1 MMEVTAPAFCHL
13 SVSLGVLFIRLPFL
27 LLHLSGSV
35 SSSHVM
41 NDGAPHETQPS
52 WWSLRGLVPLIW
64 TPTSSPFHPFIKQLC
79 TNPEFL
85 WNSQLLEMIET
96 QGGIPCFPLSCWLH
110 CFSGFSAPPPNFI
123 TKMQQTEQLHI
134 RTHAFRFLFM
144 SGLKMLHL
152 KVLKCREHT
161 KRKPFLTSSP
171 RGDFNLKW
179 VGTCK
184 FSLSCTDMI
193 S

>member
-41 NDGAPHETQPS
+41 NDGTPHETQPS

-85 WNSQLLEMIET
+85 WNSQLLEMIKT
-96 QGGIPCFPLSCWLH
+96 QGGNSSFSFVLLITLFQWVLCPAPQFYNKNATNWTASYTYTCIQIFIYVWLKNAS
-110 CFSGFSAPPPNFI
+110 FKSSEV
-123 TKMQQTEQLHI
+123 Q
-134 RTHAFRFLFM
+134 RTHKKKALPDLITQRWF
-144 SGLKMLHL
+144 
-152 KVLKCREHT
+152 
-161 KRKPFLTSSP
+161 
-171 RGDFNLKW
+171 
-179 VGTCK
+179 
-184 FSLSCTDMI
+184 
-193 S
+193 